1 MISGSIEAMQSSTKP
16 VEIGVFVGLL
26 GSRAMHSR
34 RQFLL
39 RSAAAGA
46 AVLVP
51 PTLSAAAGA
60 QGRRVLPSGRFAEGV
75 ASGDPGPR
83 AVTLWTRVA
92 ELERRGGVRL
102 EVARDK
108 GFRNVV
114 ARETITTG
122 PASGGS
128 VKARVTGLK
137 PYEQYY
143 YRFETR
149 SSESDVGRF
158 RTAPPADSRQELTF
172 AFFSCQDWTHGFYNA
187 HEVMARE
194 DLDFVVC
201 LGDYIYAETYHSI
214 ADGTGVR
221 DDTIGSP
228 GDAPRITLAA
238 MTLDDYRSKYALYR
252 QDAALRK
259 VHARAPMVAIWDDHE
274 VQDNYAGAAPGGGLP
289 PEQGFS
295 DARRAAGYR
304 AFFESMPTFAG
315 RHDRIYRALR
325 FGKTLDLFMLDQ
337 RQYRADQPCGDEI
350 APACAELDQPRDFLG
365 RTQMRWIKQELQRSR
380 AAWKVIGNEVMVM
393 PAKVTGD
400 AFVEFDS
407 WQGYPR
413 EREELLAHIDR
424 KRIRDVVFVTGD
436 IHTFIAGDVK
446 TQGGLGKS
454 VALEFVGG
462 SITSTNFGE
471 IDLPIGGGQ
480 VLKGND
486 ANPHTDPAII
496 EALRGINPWVDQAEF
511 DHHGFGLVKATPRS
525 FDVTLKRVATIKQ
538 RSTATLTDK
547 GYRYR
552 VERGQRTIKGV
563 NGAK

>member
-1 MISGSIEAMQSSTKP
+1 
-16 VEIGVFVGLL
+16 
-26 GSRAMHSR
+26 MHSR
-34 RQFLL
+34 RQFLA
-39 RSAAAGA
+39 RSAVAGA
-46 AVLVP
+46 AIVVP
-51 PTLSAAAGA
+51 PALSSTAGA
-60 QGRRVLPSGRFAEGV
+60 QGRRVLPSGEFAEGV
-75 ASGDPGPR
+75 ASGDPGAR
-83 AVTLWTRVA
+83 AMTLWTRIA
-92 ELERRGGVRL
+92 ELERKGGVRL

-108 GFRNVV
+108 GFRHVV
-114 ARETITTG
+114 ARKTITTS
-122 PASGGS
+122 PTLGGS

-149 SSESDVGRF
+149 GSESEVGRF

-201 LGDYIYAETYHSI
+201 LGDYIYSETYHTT
-214 ADGTGVR
+214 AGGTAVR

-228 GDAPRITLAA
+228 GYSADVTLMAT
-238 MTLDDYRSKYALYR
+238 TLDHYRAKYALYR

-259 VHARAPMVAIWDDHE
+259 VHARAPMVLIWDDHE

-289 PEQGFS
+289 PEQGWS
-295 DARRAAGYR
+295 EARREAGYK
-304 AFFESMPTFAG
+304 AWFEAMPTYAG
-315 RHDRIYRALR
+315 RRDRIYRSLR
-325 FGKTLDLFMLDQ
+325 FGKTLDLFLLDQ
-337 RQYRADQPCGDEI
+337 RSYRADQPCGDAI
-350 APACAELDQPRDFLG
+350 VPPCAELNQPRDLLG
-365 RTQMRWIKQELQRSR
+365 RTQMRWLKSELQASK
-380 AAWKVIGNEVMVM
+380 AAWKVIGNEVMIM

-400 AFVEFDS
+400 AFVEYDS
-407 WQGYPR
+407 WQGYPG
-413 EREELLAHIDR
+413 EREELLGHIDR
-424 KRIRDVVFVTGD
+424 KKIRDVVFVTGD

-471 IDLPIGGGQ
+471 IDLPIGSGQ

-486 ANPHTDPAII
+486 AAPKTDPAII
-496 EALRGINPWVDQAEF
+496 DALRGINPWVDQAEF

-525 FDVTLKRVATIKQ
+525 FDVTLKRVSTIKT
-538 RSTATLTDK
+538 RSTQTLSDK

-552 VERGQRTIKGV
+552 VERGQRSIKGV
-563 NGAK
+563 NGPK

>member
-1 MISGSIEAMQSSTKP
+1 
-16 VEIGVFVGLL
+16 
-26 GSRAMHSR
+26 MHSR
-34 RQFLL
+34 RQFLA
-39 RSAAAGA
+39 RSAVAGTA
-46 AVLVP
+46 IVVP
-51 PTLSAAAGA
+51 PALSSTAGA
-60 QGRRVLPSGRFAEGV
+60 QGRRVLPSGEFAEGV
-75 ASGDPGPR
+75 ASGDPGAR
-83 AVTLWTRVA
+83 AMTLWTRVA
-92 ELERRGGVRL
+92 ELERKGGVRL

-108 GFRNVV
+108 GFRHVV
-114 ARETITTG
+114 ARKTITTS
-122 PASGGS
+122 PALGGS

-137 PYEQYY
+137 PHEQYF

-149 SSESDVGRF
+149 GSESEVGRF

-201 LGDYIYAETYHSI
+201 LGDYIYAETYHTT
-214 ADGTGVR
+214 AGGTAVR

-228 GDAPRITLAA
+228 GYSADVTLMAT
-238 MTLDDYRSKYALYR
+238 TLDHYRAKYALYR

-259 VHARAPMVAIWDDHE
+259 VHARAPMVVIWDDHE

-289 PEQGFS
+289 PEQGWS
-295 DARRAAGYR
+295 QPRREAGYK
-304 AFFESMPTFAG
+304 AWFEAMPTYAG
-315 RHDRIYRALR
+315 RRDRIYRTLR

-337 RQYRADQPCGDEI
+337 RSYRADQPCGDAI
-350 APACAELDQPRDFLG
+350 VPPCAELNQPRDLLG
-365 RTQMRWIKQELQRSR
+365 RTQMRWLKSELQASK
-380 AAWKVIGNEVMVM
+380 AAWKVIGNEVMIM

-400 AFVEFDS
+400 AFVEYDS
-407 WQGYPR
+407 WQGYPG
-413 EREELLAHIDR
+413 ERDELLGHIDR
-424 KRIRDVVFVTGD
+424 KRIRDVVFLTGD

-471 IDLPIGGGQ
+471 IDLPIGSGQ

-486 ANPHTDPAII
+486 AAPKTDPAII
-496 EALRGINPWVDQAEF
+496 DALRGINPWVDQAEF

-525 FDVTLKRVATIKQ
+525 FEVTLKRVSTIKT
-538 RSTATLTDK
+538 RSTQTLSDK

-552 VERGQRTIKGV
+552 VERGQRSIKGV
-563 NGAK
+563 NGPK

>member
-1 MISGSIEAMQSSTKP
+1 
-16 VEIGVFVGLL
+16 
-26 GSRAMHSR
+26 MHSR
-34 RQFLL
+34 RQFLA
-39 RSAAAGA
+39 RSGAAGA
-46 AVLVP
+46 AILAP
-51 PTLSAAAGA
+51 QALLSASAGA
-60 QGRRVLPSGRFAEGV
+60 RARPVLPSGRFAEGV
-75 ASGDPGPR
+75 ASGDPAPR
-83 AVTLWTRVA
+83 AMTLWTRVA

-108 GFRNVV
+108 GFRHLV

-122 PASGGS
+122 PNLGGS

-149 SSESDVGRF
+149 SSESAVGRF
-158 RTAPPADSRQELTF
+158 RTAPPADSRQELKF

-201 LGDYIYAETYHSI
+201 LGDYIYAETYHTL
-214 ADGTGVR
+214 AGGTGVR
-221 DDTIGSP
+221 DDTIGSQ
-228 GDAPRITLAA
+228 GYSADVTLMAT
-238 MTLDDYRSKYALYR
+238 TLEHYRAKYALYR

-259 VHARAPMVAIWDDHE
+259 VHARAPMIVVWDDHE

-289 PEQGFS
+289 PEQGWS
-295 DARRAAGYR
+295 ETRRAAGYK
-304 AFFESMPTFAG
+304 AWFESMPTYAG
-315 RHDRIYRALR
+315 KRDRIYRSLR
-325 FGKTLDLFMLDQ
+325 FGKTLDLFLLDQ
-337 RQYRADQPCGDEI
+337 RRYRADQPCGDAI
-350 APACAELDQPRDFLG
+350 APACPELPQPRDLLG
-365 RTQMRWIKQELQRSR
+365 RTQMNWIKKELQASK
-380 AAWKVIGNEVMVM
+380 AAWKVIGNEVMMM

-400 AFVEFDS
+400 AYVQFDS
-407 WQGYPR
+407 WHGYPG
-413 EREELLAHIDR
+413 EREELLGHIDR

-436 IHTFIAGDVK
+436 IHTFVAGDVR

-471 IDLPIGGGQ
+471 IDLPIGSGQ

-486 ANPHTDPAII
+486 AAPRTDPAII
-496 EALRGINPWVDQAEF
+496 NALRGINPWVDQAEF

-525 FDVTLKRVATIKQ
+525 FDVTLKRVSTIKA
-538 RSTATLTDK
+538 RSTSTLPDK
-547 GYRYR
+547 GFRYR
-552 VERGQRTIKGV
+552 VERGQRSIKGV
-563 NGAK
+563 NGPE